1 MKTRTHTPVNLRR
14 PTLDVDTQHAA
25 SAAGGCG
32 AWRSARAV
40 LVAIAAVGIIACGG
54 EDAPSNNLSNN
65 TTPTN
70 NTTHQTVPN
79 NPENNPNNPECV
91 PTAGGIEICDGID
104 NDCNGQIDEGFDGLG
119 NACTLGQGACQASGV
134 MVCANDKLGVVC
146 DAQIL
151 DGCASPCLETCEGP
165 TPVCDEASGN
175 CVECVESNDCT
186 GGVCLNNTCVECAN
200 NADCASGAC
209 DIPNNTCVECLSN
222 LNCPGGVC
230 DVISK
235 TCTPCL
241 NSNDCV
247 APGATQC
254 KVDDANLTQN
264 ACVECLDNTPCTT
277 PVAARCGPT
286 NACGPCQ
293 DAADCAQVPNTNQCV
308 QGTCV
313 PCTTATEAADCNNFV
328 CDPQT
333 NMCTGATI
341 GATLALNACVSDTQC
356 QADHACVPLNYMG
369 AFHGNYCMPIYS
381 GSGSCPKPYGDGDVP
396 RTTANGQSVTVCM
409 IIDLTTPEAIGDY
422 GIADCDPMN
431 VADKCPALGAR
442 CEIRRPSTSQ
452 ALICTYS
459 CSLNNDCKPGSDCV
473 GSAGDQY
480 CGAL

>member
-14 PTLDVDTQHAA
+14 PTLDVGTQRAA
-25 SAAGGCG
+25 SARGRG
-32 AWRSARAV
+32 AWRSARGV

-70 NTTHQTVPN
+70 NTTHQTVVN
-79 NPENNPNNPECV
+79 NPTNNPECL

-119 NACTLGQGACQASGV
+119 NACTVGEGACQASGV

-151 DGCASPCLETCEGP
+151 DGCASPCLETCEGL

-175 CVECVESNDCT
+175 CVECVERNDCT
-186 GGVCLNNTCVECAN
+186 GGVCLNNNTCVECAN

-247 APGATQC
+247 APAATQC

-264 ACVECLDNTPCTT
+264 TCVECLDNTPCTT
-277 PVAARCGPT
+277 PAAARCGTT

-328 CDPQT
+328 CNPQT

-356 QADHACVPLNYMG
+356 LTNHACVPLNYMG
-369 AFHGNYCMPIYS
+369 AFHGNYCMPIYT
-381 GSGSCPKPYGDGDVP
+381 GTACGRPYGMGIRE
-396 RTTANGQSVTVCM
+396 RTSVGGVTQNVCM
-409 IIDLTTPEAIGDY
+409 ISEALTTPEAIADY
-422 GIADCDPMN
+422 GIDDCDPMN
-431 VADKCPALGAR
+431 VADKCPAVGAE
-442 CEIRRPSTSQ
+442 CKPFDIATN
-452 ALICTYS
+452 ICTYS
-459 CSLNNDCKPGSDCV
+459 CSTNNDCEQGSDCV
-473 GSAGDQY
+473 GPSGNKY